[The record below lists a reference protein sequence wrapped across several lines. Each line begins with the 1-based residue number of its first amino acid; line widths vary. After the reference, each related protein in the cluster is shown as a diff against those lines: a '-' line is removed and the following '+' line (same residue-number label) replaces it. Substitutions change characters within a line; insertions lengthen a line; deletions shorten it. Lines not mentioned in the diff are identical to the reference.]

1 MMAAHEARAITM
13 LQFPYKHWLMHADIP
28 PLPQQ
33 LAVGWSGG
41 ADSTALLLALKDAG
55 HDVQA
60 WHVDHGWRDSS
71 EQEAELLQMKAACW
85 GITFINARLP
95 PPSGK
100 NREAEARLGR
110 LAQFQ
115 SWSHATGIF
124 TVCLAQHLDDQA
136 ETVCMRLLQGAGAG
150 GCQGMRSERLFG
162 ELRIVRPLLH
172 VPVQDL
178 KQALIDT
185 GITWFEDPSNRDM
198 SIWRNRIRHQLF
210 PRMLKAGISPQKLF
224 LRWQQQA
231 HRLIQRIDQ
240 ETDVLWQTAVQS
252 ENDLITIP
260 WRSWES
266 CSSVIRARLLQKM
279 MAHLLG
285 EGITPGRRHI
295 ELVESWTIISGR
307 GGLDLS
313 RCRLYRKRGC
323 LHLQPTRA
331 YFAPSHNE
339 MKS

>member
-1 MMAAHEARAITM
+1 MMPAQQVSTATLRLPHN
-13 LQFPYKHWLMHADIP
+13 HWLEHADIS
-28 PLPQQ
+28 PLPHK

-41 ADSTALLLALKDAG
+41 ADSTALLLALKEAG

-71 EQEAELLQMKAACW
+71 EQEAELLRAKAASW
-85 GITFINARLP
+85 GITYINARLA

-110 LAQFQ
+110 LTQFQ
-115 SWSHATGIF
+115 SWSHATGIS
-124 TVCLAQHLDDQA
+124 TICLAQHLDDQA

-150 GCQGMRSERLFG
+150 GCQGMRRERLFG

-178 KQALIDT
+178 RQALIDA

-198 SIWRNRIRHQLF
+198 RIWRNRIRHQLF
-210 PRMLKAGISPQKLF
+210 PRMEKAGISPQRLF

-231 HRLIQRIDQ
+231 YTLIQRIDQ
-240 ETDVLWQTAVQS
+240 ETDLLWHNRAQH
-252 ENDLITIP
+252 EHNMITIP
-260 WRSWES
+260 WLAWNS
-266 CSSVIRARLLQKM
+266 CSSVIRARLLQRM
-279 MAHLLG
+279 MAELLG
-285 EGITPGRRHI
+285 DGITPGRRHI
-295 ELVESWTIISGR
+295 ELVETWTIKSGR

-313 RCRLYRKRGC
+313 RCRLYRIRGY

-331 YFAPSHNE
+331 DFAQ
-339 MKS
+339 